1 MEKRKMDRKI
11 KIGSISAGLGLVA
24 LPLGGWLPALL
35 AASAGYLIGDKQFP
49 KGEKPWRDI
58 QELLMEREHGRLEFK
73 ETLGEDSKR
82 KSPYDGIVKTIVA
95 FANSDGGE
103 ILLGVDD
110 SSAVVGID
118 ALIKNEGNKDKFELT
133 LRNAIRTNI
142 DGAIDRLYRLKFETI
157 DHKTILRV
165 EVEKSNKDVFGKQR
179 GEFYIRDGNS
189 TRSLSTKE
197 YNNFKREVE

>member
-1 MEKRKMDRKI
+1 MDRKI

>member
-1 MEKRKMDRKI
+1 MDRKI

-35 AASAGYLIGDKQFP
+35 AAGAGYLIGDKQFP

-58 QELLMEREHGRLEFK
+58 QELLKEREHGRLEFK
-73 ETLGEDSKR
+73 KTLGEDSKR

-110 SSAVVGID
+110 NSAVVGID
-118 ALIKNEGNKDKFELT
+118 ALIKNEGSKDKFELT
-133 LRNAIRTNI
+133 LRNAIRANI
-142 DGAIDRLYRLKFETI
+142 DGAIDRLYRLRFETI
-157 DHKTILRV
+157 DHKTILRF

-179 GEFYIRDGNS
+179 GEFYIRDGNA

-197 YNNFKREVE
+197 YNNFKREAE

>member
-1 MEKRKMDRKI
+1 MDRKI

-58 QELLMEREHGRLEFK
+58 QELLIEREHGRLEFK